1 MVEGMKRRN
10 EKKENEIKKNKALQH
25 YNQNA
30 CTLTTSSSWISMD
43 TQVCCITEASL
54 MCGELI
60 NYNVAAVYIVVV
72 VVA

>member
-1 MVEGMKRRN
+1 
-10 EKKENEIKKNKALQH
+10 
-25 YNQNA
+25 
-30 CTLTTSSSWISMD
+30 MD